1 MTLTISPPAAD
12 EYGQPYAGYISKVPP
27 GADVLDLLT
36 WQHADLP
43 ARFRVV
49 PESRGAH
56 RYAPGKWSVK
66 EVVVHLSDVERI
78 FAYRALRIARG
89 DETPLPGFDEERYAP
104 ASGADAH
111 PLAALVTEW
120 ASVREATLAL
130 FRHLPPEAWT
140 RRGTASGHPISVR
153 ALAWII
159 AGHVTHHLGTL
170 EQRYGLWTAP
180 MSAPSATR

>member
-1 MTLTISPPAAD
+1 MTVTISPPAAD
-12 EYGQPYAGYISKVPP
+12 EFGQPYAGYVSKVPA
-27 GADVLDLLT
+27 GEDILALLTRQQADV
-36 WQHADLP
+36 A
-43 ARFRVV
+43 ARFRAV

-78 FAYRALRIARG
+78 FAYRALRVARG
-89 DETPLPGFDEERYAP
+89 DETPLPGFDENRYAP
-104 ASGADAH
+104 ASGADAQ

-120 ASVREATLAL
+120 VDVRQASLAL
-130 FRHLPPEAWT
+130 FRHLPREAWT
-140 RRGTASGHPISVR
+140 RRGTASDHPISVR
-153 ALAWII
+153 ALAWIM

-180 MSAPSATR
+180 MAAPSGTR